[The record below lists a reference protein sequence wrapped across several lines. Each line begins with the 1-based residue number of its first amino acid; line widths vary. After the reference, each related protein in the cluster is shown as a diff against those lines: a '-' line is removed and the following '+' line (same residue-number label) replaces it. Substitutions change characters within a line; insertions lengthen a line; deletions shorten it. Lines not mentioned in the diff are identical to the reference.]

1 MFLRTGMGMLVL
13 GAVLLAGC
21 SSDHSKLSPA
31 AGSDRVIRGSISYRE
46 HITLPAVADIDIW
59 LNDTTPGYNIMM
71 VTAETTIATAGRQ
84 VPIPFELR
92 YDPSRIAAGHTYG
105 LRATIRSGGEMLFT
119 TNEATPVLVPDKSS
133 KSDLMLVAAVR
144 PPTDR
149 AGTGFTG
156 SAWRLEDLA
165 GADVVPNAEA
175 TLEFPE
181 AGKVVGKGTC
191 NRCFRDGRDLGTND
205 DVRSNRRHEDGL
217 SRREA
222 RGPGGEVL
230 QGARGGRAVHARGR
244 RADGIREGAGQTVA
258 LRTQNFLSGGHAA
271 DTCGGDS

>member
-46 HITLPAVADIDIW
+46 HITLPAAADIDIW

-191 NRCFRDGRDLGTND
+191 NRFFGTVAISGQTMTFGPIGATKMACLDEKLGD
-205 DVRSNRRHEDGL
+205 QEGKYFKAL
-217 SRREA
+217 
-222 RGPGGEVL
+222 
-230 QGARGGRAVHARGR
+230 
-244 RADGIREGAGQTVA
+244 EGAERFTLEGDVLMVYVKGLDKP
-258 LRTQNFLSGGHAA
+258 LRFVRKTS
-271 DTCGGDS
+271 